1 MTDSMCETNNIR
13 DLANGEPIM
22 SNDCC
27 NGEAEEGMS
36 AREQV
41 ADSELAVLC
50 KALGH
55 PARVRI
61 LRHLAGHG
69 TCFFGDLA
77 PVVGLSPSTVS
88 QHVTMLKESG
98 LIMSWAD
105 ERRVCY
111 CINPDR
117 LAVLKR
123 LVEGL

>member
-1 MTDSMCETNNIR
+1 MID
-13 DLANGEPIM
+13 
-22 SNDCC
+22 DCC
-27 NGEAEEGMS
+27 NMNPEKGA
-36 AREQV
+36 AVTDQV
-41 ADSELAVLC
+41 ADGELAGLC

-88 QHVTMLKESG
+88 QHVTMLRESG

-111 CINPDR
+111 CVNPDR
-117 LAVLKR
+117 LALLKR
-123 LVEGL
+123 LIAKL